1 METPQKTK
9 KRVNICIPNTGSILT
24 LTVASMLNL
33 QMPEG
38 FEVAYN
44 MIANCLVHEARDS
57 QVINSIENDVDYLFF
72 LDSDMMPSP
81 NTLKQLI
88 SHDKDIVSAMC
99 FKRNP
104 PFQPCFYT
112 KACIR
117 KDEKT
122 GAIIPVMESVLA
134 PETWDNEGLVRVEAV
149 GMACCLIKVDVF
161 KKLNGGNW
169 FFPLPRIG
177 EDLTFCMKAR
187 QAGFKIYVDL
197 GLNCHHLG
205 YVPFGKEHYTE
216 ATRAF
221 YADENNKDKNI
232 FNEFA

>member
-1 METPQKTK
+1 MSNTTK
-9 KRVNICIPNTGSILT
+9 KLKRVNICIPNTGTILT

-33 QMPEG
+33 QMPENC
-38 FEVAYN
+38 EIAYN

-57 QVINSIENDVDYLFF
+57 QAIHSIENDVDYLFF
-72 LDSDMMPSP
+72 LDSDMMPAPS
-81 NTLKQLI
+81 TLVQLM

-112 KACIR
+112 KASI
-117 KDEKT
+117 KKGEDGK
-122 GAIIPVMESVLA
+122 IIPIMESALA
-134 PETWDNEGLVRVEAV
+134 PETWDNEGLVNVEAV

-161 KKLNGGNW
+161 KKLEGGNW

-221 YADENNKDKNI
+221 YADKNNKDKNI
-232 FNEFA
+232 FNEFAK